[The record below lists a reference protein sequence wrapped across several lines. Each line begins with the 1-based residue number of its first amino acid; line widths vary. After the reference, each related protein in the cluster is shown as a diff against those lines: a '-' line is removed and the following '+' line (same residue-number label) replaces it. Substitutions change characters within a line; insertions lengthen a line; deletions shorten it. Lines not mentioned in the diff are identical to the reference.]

1 MTFLTLRNDFN
12 LVLNDLVVA
21 EIRAYN
27 SYGWGL
33 YAYNTEGAVIKTEP
47 LKPPGPIKRGVAT
60 DIFQIQI

>member
-1 MTFLTLRNDFN
+1 M
-12 LVLNDLVVA
+12 VIV

-47 LKPPGPIKRGVAT
+47 LKPGPVKRGITT
-60 DIFQIQI
+60 DISQVQI